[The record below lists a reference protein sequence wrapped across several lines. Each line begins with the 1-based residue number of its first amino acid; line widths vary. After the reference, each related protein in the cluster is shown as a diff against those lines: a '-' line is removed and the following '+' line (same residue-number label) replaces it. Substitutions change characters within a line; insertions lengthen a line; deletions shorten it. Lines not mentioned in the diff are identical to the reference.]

1 MIWLSCAKFF
11 QTGKNMPKVSVLKL
25 FQDNSDLLKLSWEG
39 SSQDNDTVL
48 DSNKINHST
57 EGLIGN
63 LNLMHPNWIQI
74 FSRTEAAYFSEMD
87 LATQT
92 ESLEKLP
99 KSGLVC
105 LILSDGE
112 NAPKSL
118 SNFANK
124 NSIPI
129 LKSPLASQQI
139 IWVLRTYLGKI
150 LAESDVRH
158 GVFLDVLGMGVM
170 ITGDSGVGKSEL
182 GLELISR
189 GSGLVADDVVELHHI
204 SPQTLEGR
212 SPKVLKDF
220 LEVRGLGVLNIRTI
234 FGETAVR
241 RRKTLKL
248 IVQLQR
254 PTQTPLEIERIPLN
268 ASNENILGV
277 NIRKVQLPVAA
288 GRNLAVLVEAAVR
301 NYILQLRGIDSTQ
314 EFVDRQKEKLEKK

>member
-1 MIWLSCAKFF
+1 
-11 QTGKNMPKVSVLKL
+11 MPKVSVLKL
-25 FQDNSDLLKLSWEG
+25 FQDNSDSLKLSWEG
-39 SSQDNDTVL
+39 SSRNNDMVL

-74 FSRTEAAYFSEMD
+74 FSRTEAAYFSKMD

-92 ESLEKLP
+92 ASLDQLP

-118 SNFANK
+118 SSFATK

-139 IWVLRTYLGKI
+139 IWVLRTYLGKT

-254 PTQTPLEIERIPLN
+254 PTRTPLEIERIPLN

-314 EFVDRQKEKLEKK
+314 EFVDRQKEKLTKK